1 MGRGL
6 PPRGDLPR
14 SAEEQEYD
22 YLKNDVK
29 RLDLK
34 VDNLERIIDLLL
46 EKHEYDSKYFEKRL
60 LKRLEKS
67 DLF

>member
-1 MGRGL
+1 MTT
-6 PPRGDLPR
+6 PR

-34 VDNLERIIDLLL
+34 VDHLERIIDLLL
-46 EKHEYDSKYFEKRL
+46 EKFNSDSKFYEDRL
-60 LKRLEKS
+60 RKRLEKS

>member
-1 MGRGL
+1 MTQ
-6 PPRGDLPR
+6 PR
-14 SAEEQEYD
+14 SSEEQEYQ

-34 VDNLERIIDLLL
+34 VDHLERIIDLLL
-46 EKHEYDSKYFEKRL
+46 EKFNSDSKFYEDRL
-60 LKRLEKS
+60 RKRLEKS

>member
-1 MGRGL
+1 MTT
-6 PPRGDLPR
+6 PR
-14 SAEEQEYD
+14 SSEEQEYD

-34 VDNLERIIDLLL
+34 VDHLERIIDLLL
-46 EKHEYDSKYFEKRL
+46 EKFNSDSKFYEDRL
-60 LKRLEKS
+60 RKRLEKS